1 MRQVGRVAIRLFRG
15 RGNVTCPS
23 SLSRPFE
30 SKDAITIGLFLPW
43 NKNFIPA
50 SCENVRGKSLF
61 LSKLEIINI
70 VILLR

>member
-30 SKDAITIGLFLPW
+30 SKDAIIIG
-43 NKNFIPA
+43 A
-50 SCENVRGKSLF
+50 SYFFHGIKISY
-61 LSKLEIINI
+61 
-70 VILLR
+70 LLRVKMYVGNLYFYQNWKLLIS